1 MFLKNSRAVNGI
13 QGYVIFGQIA
23 PILRQ
28 KEIFSENNK
37 DYFFLSIV
45 PHHATKRQR
54 DRQKVNHEKGCIILA
69 QIALIAIAQKGI
81 FLVNWLI
88 LLWSHYCTPSYY
100 ISNFLESESWDKIA
114 LDIKLHNLDPN
125 WAQID
130 QLH

>member
-1 MFLKNSRAVNGI
+1 MFLKNSRAVNDI

-54 DRQKVNHEKGCIILA
+54 DRQKVNHENCPERNFFGKLTNITLVSLLYPIILY
-69 QIALIAIAQKGI
+69 
-81 FLVNWLI
+81 F
-88 LLWSHYCTPSYY
+88 
-100 ISNFLESESWDKIA
+100 
-114 LDIKLHNLDPN
+114 
-125 WAQID
+125 
-130 QLH
+130 

>member
-81 FLVNWLI
+81 FLVN
-88 LLWSHYCTPSYY
+88 
-100 ISNFLESESWDKIA
+100 
-114 LDIKLHNLDPN
+114 
-125 WAQID
+125 
-130 QLH
+130 